1 MKDHDRD
8 HREQRLE
15 MDPIIVRR
23 SSARR
28 QTSVLLVWGALL
40 LAWFVALCI
49 IPDPR
54 PLGAPQWSV
63 RAMQSLVGLPEPG
76 ARAVATIVM
85 RGIGLGLFGILLS
98 LSVAPWPM
106 KWAAP
111 VVLVVAPLLAVAS
124 QWINYGYF
132 PIFMQIQ
139 LGVASAVIGAL
150 AGLSLRRSPMAL
162 AALVIV
168 VAGLFAWGTSTGIPD
183 DLYAAAR
190 STGDHLLA
198 SAEEIPSGDDGF
210 AMLLHSAFIFAED
223 NSHGTD
229 AVLPNKAAILA
240 LGVILGEER
249 VAEVAKRRDR
259 SQPQR

>member
-8 HREQRLE
+8 NRRQRVE

-28 QTSVLLVWGALL
+28 QTSALLIWGAFL

-85 RGIGLGLFGILLS
+85 RGIGLGLLGILLS

-106 KWAAP
+106 TWAAP

-124 QWINYGYF
+124 QWLNYGYF
-132 PIFMQIQ
+132 PILMQIQ

-150 AGLSLRRSPMAL
+150 AGLSLRRSPAAL
-162 AALVIV
+162 AALVMCAL
-168 VAGLFAWGTSTGIPD
+168 VA
-183 DLYAAAR
+183 
-190 STGDHLLA
+190 
-198 SAEEIPSGDDGF
+198 
-210 AMLLHSAFIFAED
+210 
-223 NSHGTD
+223 
-229 AVLPNKAAILA
+229 
-240 LGVILGEER
+240 
-249 VAEVAKRRDR
+249 RRDSR
-259 SQPQR
+259 LQVKVSRLRVEIKAISSSTVGV